1 MSVSPDLSVGKVLA
15 TIAGAGYTA
24 AGGNRFANGQCTWYA
39 AGRAFEKKGVKV
51 VPLLPASDADACKW
65 FDEMAVTNSKVTKYP
80 ASKGPVVDSIASFSH
95 GTCGHVVYVEA
106 IRGKYTYFTE
116 WNWNQSLNGV
126 LQKVLTSEF
135 ANLHGCCTL
144 LGSIAVR

>member
-15 TIAGAGYTA
+15 DTTSAGYTS
-24 AGGNRFANGQCTWYA
+24 AGGNRFTKGQCTWYA
-39 AGRAFEKKGVKV
+39 AGRAFEKKGIKL
-51 VPLLPASDADACKW
+51 VPLLPTSGADACKW
-65 FDEMAVTNSKVTKYP
+65 FAEIATTNSKVTKYP
-80 ASKGPVVDSIASFSH
+80 ASKGPIVDSIAVFAH

-116 WNWNQSLNGV
+116 YNWNQSQNGK

-135 ANLHGCCTL
+135 ANLHGNCTL
-144 LGSIAVR
+144 LGSITVR